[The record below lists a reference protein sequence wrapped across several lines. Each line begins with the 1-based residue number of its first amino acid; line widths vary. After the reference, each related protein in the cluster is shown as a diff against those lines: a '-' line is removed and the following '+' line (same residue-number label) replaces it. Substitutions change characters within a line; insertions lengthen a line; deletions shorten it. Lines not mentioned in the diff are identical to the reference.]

1 MKYFH
6 HAGRCARNQ
15 GLMSEDE
22 RSDIY
27 RMEAIDIFLRVY
39 CLQNRVLVDM
49 LGERKLDQDPVD
61 RIVFVQ
67 FPYVG
72 TEFFGRDRTW
82 NRQLAA
88 IDPKLFAGL
97 GFHVH
102 VCRRGRIIAH
112 QHDRQPRLNASLPE
126 SFNFGGNLP
135 LDVFRDFRP
144 VNECRGHKLIPCPR
158 ALHKKSWA
166 VIDRPYSLGFATVGA
181 LYERPRYISC
191 AKPCPRERGSHKN
204 RNSSYTDADV
214 FSFD

>member
-15 GLMSEDE
+15 GRMSEDE

-27 RMEAIDIFLRVY
+27 RMEAVDIFLRLY
-39 CLQNRVLVDM
+39 CFQNRVLVDM
-49 LGERKLDQDPVD
+49 LRERKLDQDPVD

-102 VCRRGRIIAH
+102 VCRRGRKELGIYS
-112 QHDRQPRLNASLPE
+112 R
-126 SFNFGGNLP
+126 
-135 LDVFRDFRP
+135 
-144 VNECRGHKLIPCPR
+144 KLTIP
-158 ALHKKSWA
+158 
-166 VIDRPYSLGFATVGA
+166 
-181 LYERPRYISC
+181 
-191 AKPCPRERGSHKN
+191 
-204 RNSSYTDADV
+204 SS
-214 FSFD
+214 